1 MIIEYDVRCFERTLT
16 ITFPDDH
23 ESLKEDILKL
33 LDSFYDEWMNTGEIT
48 NPEILE
54 LVESMCLEEY
64 MVFRLSET
72 YKKLEEWESIPY
84 GDDYEPRETLWVCEH
99 CLMAIESREGNQAT
113 LRHSVDETDAVDSRC
128 GWCRECGFDTLYE
141 LV

>member
-1 MIIEYDVRCFERTLT
+1 MIIEYNVVCFERTLT
-16 ITFPDDH
+16 IKFPDDH

-33 LDSFYDEWMNTGEIT
+33 LDTFYDEWMNTGEIT

-84 GDDYEPRETLWVCEH
+84 GEDYKPRQTMW
-99 CLMAIESREGNQAT
+99 GGT
-113 LRHSVDETDAVDSRC
+113 
-128 GWCRECGFDTLYE
+128 
-141 LV
+141 

>member
-1 MIIEYDVRCFERTLT
+1 MIIEYDVHCFERTLT

-23 ESLKEDILKL
+23 ESLKEDMLKM
-33 LDSFYDEWMNTGEIT
+33 LDTFYDEWMNTGEIE

-84 GDDYEPRETLWVCEH
+84 GDDYEPRET
-99 CLMAIESREGNQAT
+99 S
-113 LRHSVDETDAVDSRC
+113 
-128 GWCRECGFDTLYE
+128 
-141 LV
+141 